1 VFSLFGRCFCS
12 VLILHCFLF
21 IWSKFYC
28 CNKLAVN
35 CNSSERER
43 EVGGVIKNGERDAAT
58 ICEHKSEMPLGE
70 ERLFI
75 SGLLNHW
82 RMDINSDWSTDRQ
95 REKQTMKKT
104 EKQRDGKQT
113 MKKKSRETGWQY
125 EKYNKINRQDEIHT
139 KK

>member
-1 VFSLFGRCFCS
+1 M
-12 VLILHCFLF
+12 
-21 IWSKFYC
+21 
-28 CNKLAVN
+28 
-35 CNSSERER
+35 
-43 EVGGVIKNGERDAAT
+43 IKNGERDAAT

-82 RMDINSDWSTDRQ
+82 RIDINSDWSTDRQ
-95 REKQTMKKT
+95 TKKETDKQWK
-104 EKQRDGKQT
+104 RQT
-113 MKKKSRETGWQY
+113 DKERNRQWKRQTIRETDWQY